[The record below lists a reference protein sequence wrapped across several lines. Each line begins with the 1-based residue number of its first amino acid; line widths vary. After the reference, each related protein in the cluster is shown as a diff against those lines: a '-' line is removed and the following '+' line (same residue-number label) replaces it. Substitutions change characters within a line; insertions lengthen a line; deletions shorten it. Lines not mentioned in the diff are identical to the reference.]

1 MSWKALLAS
10 RTVQPHKTS
19 KKEIESLRKL
29 VARDLADAAI
39 EELSADRRFATAYNA
54 VLQLSKMAIACAGY
68 RVSAGTGQHQKSF
81 EAVKVALGKPSEP
94 LADYFETCRRKR
106 NNIDYDSAEVTTE
119 TEAQE
124 LLQRASGFRE
134 MIEEWIA
141 KRHPAFSKAEGSRQ

>member
-1 MSWKALLAS
+1 MNWKALQAS

-19 KKEIESLRKL
+19 SKEIEELRQL

-68 RVSAGTGQHQKSF
+68 RVTSGSGHHQKSF
-81 EAVKVALGKPSEP
+81 EAVKVVLGKTGEP

-106 NNIDYDSAEVTTE
+106 NHIDYDASQVVTE
-119 TEAQE
+119 TEAEE
-124 LLQRASGFRE
+124 LLEKAGEFQE
-134 MIEEWIA
+134 TVEEWIT
-141 KRHPAFSKAEGSRQ
+141 KRHPAFKA

>member
-1 MSWKALLAS
+1 MSWKALLVG

-19 KKEIESLRKL
+19 VKEIKRLRQL

-68 RVSAGTGQHQKSF
+68 RVSSGTGHHQKTF
-81 EAVKVALGKPSEP
+81 EAVKTALGKPSEP

-106 NNIDYDSAEVTTE
+106 NHIDYDASEVVTD
-119 TEAQE
+119 TEAEE
-124 LLQRASGFRE
+124 LLEKAGEFRE
-134 MIEEWIA
+134 MVEEWIV
-141 KRHPAFSKAEGSRQ
+141 KHHPAFKA